1 MSYVGLNTHLYL
13 KGHVRSCWGHFS
25 SGLHPWRS
33 CHPGWCDSDCHFLC
47 LSSALSSGKCWDVP
61 HPSASPVR
69 LHKTKSSSM
78 ILSFHTHFNAFRST
92 IDRVCSVKNQHI
104 SQAPYGF
111 LSSVDYPGHSF
122 FRRMYYKSCLHS
134 ILYFSIS
141 CTSAMDSRRSSVNFL
156 RSCGLGALKLMR
168 TLMSAPGR
176 AEVRRTPLG

>member
-1 MSYVGLNTHLYL
+1 MWVCTLTYIWKVTQGAAEGTSLEAFTRGVAVIQAGATQIAI
-13 KGHVRSCWGHFS
+13 SCVF
-25 SGLHPWRS
+25 LQPWALGNAGTYHTLLLLQFGCIKWRQLQWS
-33 CHPGWCDSDCHFLC
+33 CHF
-47 LSSALSSGKCWDVP
+47 
-61 HPSASPVR
+61 
-69 LHKTKSSSM
+69 
-78 ILSFHTHFNAFRST
+78 THISLLLGT
-92 IDRVCSVKNQHI
+92 IDRICSVKNQHI
-104 SQAPYGF
+104 SQAPSGF

>member
-1 MSYVGLNTHLYL
+1 MSYVGLHTHLYL

-69 LHKTKSSSM
+69 LHKTKSTSM
-78 ILSFHTHFNAFRST
+78 IMSFHTHFTAFRHNRQSLQ
-92 IDRVCSVKNQHI
+92 CEKPAHFS
-104 SQAPYGF
+104 SPLW
-111 LSSVDYPGHSF
+111 LSFFRGHSF